1 MGRRE
6 AFVDR
11 MAGSTLGA
19 FDVAAVY
26 LGVKLGLYQALAD
39 DGPMTAAEL
48 AKRTGTNER
57 LIREWLEQQGAT
69 ELLDAERLAGDWR
82 FTLPPEHAAP
92 LLDPDALDGV
102 AGGVRGLVAELALLP
117 RLVDTYRTGVGIPY
131 DDYGPDEWEGR
142 EMSSKAQY
150 LDAVPDWVA
159 ALPADLRDRLGTDG
173 ARVLDLGCGPGWSSI
188 ALGRSLPAARVDGVD
203 LNVESVE
210 IARRLAEIEG
220 VADRVRFDV
229 RDAAELAGAGYDL
242 VTMFLM
248 LHDLARPVEVLRT
261 ARQAIGDSGAVLVAD
276 LAASEEYAGPADPRD
291 RTFYGYSLI
300 HCLPATMA
308 EPDSAAIGTV
318 IRPSTVRS
326 LAADAGFG
334 DVAILPVDHDVF
346 RLYLLRS

>member
-1 MGRRE
+1 
-6 AFVDR
+6 
-11 MAGSTLGA
+11 
-19 FDVAAVY
+19 
-26 LGVKLGLYQALAD
+26 VKLGLYQALAD
-39 DGPMTAAEL
+39 DGPATAAEL
-48 AKRTGTNER
+48 AKRTSTNER

-69 ELLDAERLAGDWR
+69 ELLDAERQGDEWR
-82 FTLPPEHAAP
+82 FALPPEHAGP
-92 LLDPDALDGV
+92 LLDQDALDGV

-117 RLVDTYRTGVGIPY
+117 RLVETYRTGVGIPY

-159 ALPADLRDRLGTDG
+159 ALPADLRDRL

-203 LNVESVE
+203 LNVESIE
-210 IARRLAEIEG
+210 IARRLAETEG
-220 VADRVRFDV
+220 VADRVRFEV

-276 LAASEEYAGPADPRD
+276 LAASEEYAGPADARD
-291 RTFYGYSLI
+291 RTFYGYSLV

-318 IRPSTVRS
+318 IRPSTVRA

-334 DVAILPVDHDVF
+334 DVSILPVDHDVF
-346 RLYLLRS
+346 RLYLLRP